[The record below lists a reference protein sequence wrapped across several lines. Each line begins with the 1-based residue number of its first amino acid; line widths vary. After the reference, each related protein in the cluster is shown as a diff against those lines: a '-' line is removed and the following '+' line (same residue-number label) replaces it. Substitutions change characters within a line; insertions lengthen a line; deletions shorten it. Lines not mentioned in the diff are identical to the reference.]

1 MNGLGTLIA
10 PHLIMDTPKNILCAT
25 DFGPSSK
32 GAVNIAL
39 GLAKAVGG
47 AVTLIHV
54 YDAPIY
60 AGPPFMPLNDAG
72 PEVEKAARVAL
83 DATVSEAKAQFD
95 GVRGVLRRGRPWE
108 EVIALAVDMKAD
120 LVVLGTHGRRGLP
133 RAILGSVAERV
144 VRLSPVP
151 VLTVPSAEAD
161 RSQGPP

>member
-1 MNGLGTLIA
+1 MNGIGALIA
-10 PHLIMDTPKNILCAT
+10 PPLIMDSAKNILCAT

-32 GAVNIAL
+32 GAINIAL
-39 GLAKAVGG
+39 ALAKAFGG

-54 YDAPIY
+54 YDAPVY

-72 PEVEKAARVAL
+72 PEVEKAARIAL
-83 DATVSEAKAQFD
+83 DAAVTEAKANVD

-108 EVIALAVDMKAD
+108 EVIALAADMRAD
-120 LVVLGTHGRRGLP
+120 LIVLGTHGRRGLP

-151 VLTVPSAEAD
+151 VLTVPSPEAD
-161 RSQGPP
+161 HSQGAK